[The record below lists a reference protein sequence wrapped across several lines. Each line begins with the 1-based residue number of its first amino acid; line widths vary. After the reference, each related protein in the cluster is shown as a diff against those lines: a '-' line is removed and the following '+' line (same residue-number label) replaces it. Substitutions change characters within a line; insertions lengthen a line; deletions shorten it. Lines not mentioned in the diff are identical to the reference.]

1 MGQSAILPGVWD
13 IPNTQRTASHLLCA
27 HLYIHAFPTF
37 RRPYAAGKTKCIN
50 HFLINDCWYM
60 VDLPGYG
67 YAKVGVDGRQAF
79 DRFTREYLTQR
90 YGRGRVVEATIL
102 LGPSCLSTPPVYG
115 VSDPVSPRQPA

>member
-1 MGQSAILPGVWD
+1 MQSYHATKRLELHFLKETMHGPQSAILSTLDLSTLAWP
-13 IPNTQRTASHLLCA
+13 R
-27 HLYIHAFPTF
+27 
-37 RRPYAAGKTKCIN
+37 AAGKTKCIN

-90 YGRGRVVEATIL
+90 
-102 LGPSCLSTPPVYG
+102 
-115 VSDPVSPRQPA
+115 